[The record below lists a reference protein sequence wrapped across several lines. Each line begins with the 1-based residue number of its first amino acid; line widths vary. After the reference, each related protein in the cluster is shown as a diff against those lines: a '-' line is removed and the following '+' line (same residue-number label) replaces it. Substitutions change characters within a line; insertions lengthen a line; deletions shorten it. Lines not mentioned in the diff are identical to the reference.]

1 MLGLDATLW
10 RNLDDLSI
18 QDVRRTVQDDETPFV
33 PVSYGAIGEGQQWQ
47 HFAPPSAKASLKGWL
62 QSLYRRVEKACGLSQ
77 GILTERQQMNY
88 ANRDEV
94 RAAMYDTYSLV
105 SLMRREIESAVRD
118 VLYAA
123 DVLAERFGL
132 SPRGRGDSGKRPLTG
147 T

>member
-47 HFAPPSAKASLKGWL
+47 HFAPAIRQSEFEGRLN
-62 QSLYRRVEKACGLSQ
+62 SLYRRVEKACGLSQ

-105 SLMRREIESAVRD
+105 SLMRREIETLCATCSTPPTCWPSAS
-118 VLYAA
+118 
-123 DVLAERFGL
+123 GL
-132 SPRGRGDSGKRPLTG
+132 LLPAPVDSGKRPLTG